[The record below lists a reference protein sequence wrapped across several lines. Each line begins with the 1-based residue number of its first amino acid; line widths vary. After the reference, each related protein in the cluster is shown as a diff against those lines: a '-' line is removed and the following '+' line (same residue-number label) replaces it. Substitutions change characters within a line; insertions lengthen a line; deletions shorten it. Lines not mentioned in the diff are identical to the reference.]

1 MCRVLGVSQSGF
13 FAWQDRAACQRQRQD
28 MVYLAHIR
36 TAFALSNGTY
46 GSPRMHR
53 DLVDE
58 SHAIGR
64 HRTARLM
71 RENQLIARPRRRFK
85 RTTDSE
91 HAWPVAPNLVAQD
104 FTTEGPDRK
113 WGADISYIWTAE
125 GWLYL
130 AVVLDLFSRR
140 VVRWAT
146 SDRLKRGLAV
156 EALHRALVARNL
168 TVGVPQDVSDAIF
181 SLVND
186 ADPTKKALFSLS
198 GITTGTTRTFTLPNT
213 SSELAI
219 LAGTQTFTGNKTFSG
234 TLTASGTVTV
244 PAASASIGTATTTA
258 TYGMGTGATTTGV
271 TKTVNLGTGGAS
283 GSTTIVNIGSTTA
296 GAGGTTVVNTPTVT
310 FANAVTQ
317 VGMPQAN
324 LTAQL
329 LGLGGATADSTN
341 RLSVNTPALLFNNA
355 GAGIEA
361 TFNKAV
367 AGNDAAFAFKTG
379 FSARALIGLLGND
392 DFGFKV
398 SPDGSAFFDALK
410 IDRTNGQME
419 LPQPTILPGLSSAPS
434 PPPTGK
440 AAVYA
445 RNRAGAPWIDVMR
458 PSGRDFPLQPHFGVN
473 RIANWSPSVTT
484 TITTEGLP
492 ITSVGTVSHPTLA
505 ATNLAASMRRW
516 RLTSAAVVDSAADQR
531 SAGWACWRGNATGLG
546 GWTFVTRI
554 SLTTLQAT
562 GMGLFGLYGSTAALA
577 TTLTLATAINCIGI
591 GFQRGTH
598 TRWQLVANDGT
609 GAPTLTDMGA
619 SFAIATGGVLTLYI
633 AAPPNGSSVWVRV
646 VDEVSGAVFEQEISA
661 DLPANTQ
668 FLSPRLFMNNGATAA
683 AVAYDCSGV
692 YVETDY

>member
-1 MCRVLGVSQSGF
+1 MSDTSTHLGLPYLLAAQAQKHVTHNEALRLLDAMVQLS
-13 FAWQDRAACQRQRQD
+13 ALDR
-28 MVYLAHIR
+28 
-36 TAFALSNGTY
+36 T
-46 GSPRMHR
+46 
-53 DLVDE
+53 
-58 SHAIGR
+58 
-64 HRTARLM
+64 
-71 RENQLIARPRRRFK
+71 
-85 RTTDSE
+85 RTTPPASPADGDR
-91 HAWPVAPNLVAQD
+91 HLVAS
-104 FTTEGPDRK
+104 
-113 WGADISYIWTAE
+113 GATGLWAGWDLNVAFWVDGVWMRLVPRP
-125 GWLYL
+125 GWLVWV
-130 AVVLDLFSRR
+130 AAEQVFVVWNGSAWDP
-140 VVRWAT
+140 
-146 SDRLKRGLAV
+146 
-156 EALHRALVARNL
+156 
-168 TVGVPQDVSDAIF
+168 VGVPQDVSDAIF

-198 GITTGTTRTFTLPNT
+198 AITTGTTRTFTLPNT

-219 LAGTQTFTGNKTFSG
+219 LAGTQSFSGNKTFSG

-244 PAASASIGTATTTA
+244 SAAAASIGTATTTA

-283 GSTTIVNIGSTTA
+283 GSTTVVNIGSAIA

-341 RLSVNTPALLFNNA
+341 RLSMNTPAVLMNNA

-361 TFNKAV
+361 TVNKAA

-392 DFGFKV
+392 DFSFKV

-410 IDRTNGQME
+410 IDRTSGQVE
-419 LPQPTILPGLSSAPS
+419 LPQPTILPGLSAAPS

-516 RLTSAAVVDSAADQR
+516 RLTSAAVVDSVADQR
-531 SAGWACWRGNATGLG
+531 SAGLACWRGNAAGLG

-562 GMGLFGLYGSTAALA
+562 GMGFFGLYGSTAALA
-577 TTLTLATAINCIGI
+577 TTLTLATVTNCIGI

-598 TRWQLVANDGT
+598 TRWQVVSNDGT

-619 SFAIATGGVLTLYI
+619 SFGIATGGVLTLYI
-633 AAPPNGSSVWVRV
+633 AAPPNGSSV
-646 VDEVSGAVFEQEISA
+646 
-661 DLPANTQ
+661 
-668 FLSPRLFMNNGATAA
+668 
-683 AVAYDCSGV
+683 
-692 YVETDY
+692 

>member
-1 MCRVLGVSQSGF
+1 MSDTSTHLGLPYLLAAQAQKHVTHNEALRLLDAMVQLSVL
-13 FAWQDRAACQRQRQD
+13 DR
-28 MVYLAHIR
+28 
-36 TAFALSNGTY
+36 T
-46 GSPRMHR
+46 
-53 DLVDE
+53 
-58 SHAIGR
+58 
-64 HRTARLM
+64 
-71 RENQLIARPRRRFK
+71 
-85 RTTDSE
+85 RTTPPASPADGDR
-91 HAWPVAPNLVAQD
+91 HLVAS
-104 FTTEGPDRK
+104 
-113 WGADISYIWTAE
+113 GATGLWAGWDLNVAFWVDGVWLRLVPRQ
-125 GWLYL
+125 GWL
-130 AVVLDLFSRR
+130 AWIAAEQAFVVWNGSAWDP
-140 VVRWAT
+140 
-146 SDRLKRGLAV
+146 
-156 EALHRALVARNL
+156 
-168 TVGVPQDVSDAIF
+168 VGVPQDVSDAIF

-198 GITTGTTRTFTLPNT
+198 GITTGTTRTYSLPNT

-244 PAASASIGTATTTA
+244 SAASASIGTATTTA
-258 TYGMGTGATTTGV
+258 TYGMGTGATTIGV

-283 GSTTIVNIGSTTA
+283 GSTTVVNIGSATV

-329 LGLGGATADSTN
+329 LGLGGATADSYN
-341 RLSVNTPALLFNNA
+341 RVSVNTPALLFNNA

-361 TFNKAV
+361 TVNKAA

-392 DFGFKV
+392 DFSFKV

-410 IDRTNGQME
+410 IDRTNGQVE
-419 LPQPTILPGLSSAPS
+419 LLQPTILPGLSAAPSAPPS
-434 PPPTGK
+434 GK

-484 TITTEGLP
+484 TITSEGLP

-516 RLTSAAVVDSAADQR
+516 RLTSAAVVDSAAEQR
-531 SAGWACWRGNATGLG
+531 SAGWVCWRGNAAGLG

-562 GMGLFGLYGSTAALA
+562 GMGFFGLYGSTAALA
-577 TTLTLATAINCIGI
+577 TTLTLAAAINCIGI

-619 SFAIATGGVLTLYI
+619 SFTIATSGVLTLFI
-633 AAPPNGSSVWVRV
+633 AAPPNASSVWVRV
-646 VDEVSGAVFEQEISA
+646 VDEVSGAVFEQEITA

-683 AVAYDCSGV
+683 SVAYDCSGV

>member
-1 MCRVLGVSQSGF
+1 MSDTSTHLGLPYLLAAQAQKHVTYNEALRLLDAMVQLS
-13 FAWQDRAACQRQRQD
+13 ALDR
-28 MVYLAHIR
+28 
-36 TAFALSNGTY
+36 T
-46 GSPRMHR
+46 
-53 DLVDE
+53 
-58 SHAIGR
+58 
-64 HRTARLM
+64 
-71 RENQLIARPRRRFK
+71 
-85 RTTDSE
+85 RTTPPASPTDGDR
-91 HAWPVAPNLVAQD
+91 HLVAS
-104 FTTEGPDRK
+104 
-113 WGADISYIWTAE
+113 GATGLWAGWDLNVAFWVDGSWLRLVPRP
-125 GWLYL
+125 GWLVWI
-130 AVVLDLFSRR
+130 AAEQAFVVWNGSAWDP
-140 VVRWAT
+140 
-146 SDRLKRGLAV
+146 
-156 EALHRALVARNL
+156 
-168 TVGVPQDVSDAIF
+168 VGVPRDVSDAIF

-213 SSELAI
+213 TSELAI

-234 TLTASGTVTV
+234 TLTASGTVTFS
-244 PAASASIGTATTTA
+244 AASASIGTATTTA
-258 TYGMGTGATTTGV
+258 TYGMGTGATTTGA

-283 GSTTIVNIGSTTA
+283 GSTTVVNIGSATA

-329 LGLGGATADSTN
+329 LGLGGATADSYN
-341 RLSVNTPALLFNNA
+341 RVSVNTPALLFNNA
-355 GAGIEA
+355 GAGVEA
-361 TFNKAV
+361 TVNKAA

-379 FSARALIGLLGND
+379 FSVRALIGLLGND
-392 DFGFKV
+392 DFSFKV

-410 IDRTNGQME
+410 IDRTNGQVE
-419 LPQPTILPGLSSAPS
+419 LPQPTILPGLNAAPS
-434 PPPTGK
+434 PPSIGK

-484 TITTEGLP
+484 TITTDGLP

-531 SAGWACWRGNATGLG
+531 SAGWACWRGNAAGLG

-562 GMGLFGLYGSTAALA
+562 GMAFFGLYGSTAALA
-577 TTLTLATAINCIGI
+577 TTLTLATVINCIGI

-598 TRWQLVANDGT
+598 TRWQLVTNDGT

-619 SFAIATGGVLTLYI
+619 SFAIATGGVLTLFI
-633 AAPPNGSSVWVRV
+633 AAPPNGSSVWARV
-646 VDEVSGAVFEQEISA
+646 VDEVSGAVFEQEITA

-683 AVAYDCSGV
+683 AVAYDCSGA
-692 YVETDY
+692 YVETDF